1 MSDPTAD
8 NGNQDHFETSKAHA
22 RAAAEE
28 MRDAAAEAAR
38 EFRECAGS
46 VAGEWKDKAHGV
58 QREIEDYVRQNPTKS
73 ILAAVGIGFVLGLI
87 CRR

>member
-1 MSDPTAD
+1 
-8 NGNQDHFETSKAHA
+8 
-22 RAAAEE
+22 

-38 EFRECAGS
+38 EFRERADS
-46 VAGEWKDKAHGV
+46 VAEEWKDKAHGV
-58 QREIEDYVRQNPTKS
+58 QREVEDYVRQNPTKS